1 MVSRFSFFKEVSEIE
16 PRYSIFD
23 RGLLAA
29 FVSERKW
36 KELIIGNCVTLFK
49 SGKQC
54 DYNRQQ
60 RQLAFFNEFVADLI
74 YIIEKKSP
82 TPVHSIK
89 VDVRILIYVFGKAQK
104 YSKVDHTDYEKFPL
118 NYNTDIFCKD
128 SRPHFRS
135 FIPELL
141 QKQIFE
147 SLHQLSYPGRKWD
160 FDTFG
165 LCLKKG

>member
-89 VDVRILIYVFGKAQK
+89 VDVRILIYVFGKAQNILK
-104 YSKVDHTDYEKFPL
+104 SIILIMKSFLSTIIRIYFAKTVVL
-118 NYNTDIFCKD
+118 IFVH
-128 SRPHFRS
+128 SFRS
-135 FIPELL
+135 FYKSKYLNLFISYLTQAESGISILL
-141 QKQIFE
+141 AFA
-147 SLHQLSYPGRKWD
+147 
-160 FDTFG
+160 
-165 LCLKKG
+165 